1 MNNQTIEKLHQMRLH
16 TMAVAFK
23 EELERPNNTDLTFED
38 RIALLVEREW
48 LFRENRQLETRL
60 KAARIKHQ
68 AVLEDID
75 FRYPRGLEKS
85 LILSL
90 AGCQWIK
97 SHYNVIIT
105 GPTGIGKSYI
115 AEALANKACR
125 EGYTARFYRSPR
137 LLQELAMARGDGS
150 YTVLLQKISKT
161 DLLVI
166 DDWGLAPLNDLERRD
181 ILEIME
187 DRHGL
192 RSTLITSQFPVVTWH
207 DLIGEPT
214 LADAILDRIVHNAH
228 KIALDGDS
236 MRKKKSNLTD
246 AAH

>member
-16 TMAVAFK
+16 AMAVAFK
-23 EELERPNNTDLTFED
+23 EELERPNSTDLTFED

-48 LFRENRQLETRL
+48 LFRENRQLGTRL
-60 KAARIKHQ
+60 KTARLKHQ

-75 FRYPRGLEKS
+75 FRYPRGMEKS

-105 GPTGIGKSYI
+105 GPTGIGKSYL
-115 AEALANKACR
+115 AEALTNKACR
-125 EGYTARFYRSPR
+125 EGYTARYYRSSR
-137 LLQELAMARGDGS
+137 LFQELTMARGDGS
-150 YTVLLQKISKT
+150 YVVLLQKISKT

-166 DDWGLAPLNDLERRD
+166 DDWGLAPLADLERRD

-192 RSTLITSQFPVVTWH
+192 RSTLITSQFPVTTWH

-228 KIALDGDS
+228 KITLDGES
-236 MRKKKSNLTD
+236 MRKTKSTLTD